1 MMSGLVSRISDE
13 RSRASWGA
21 LETAGFAIKVVG
33 LGLCAGLGLVFCQFP
48 IDAFFR
54 TIR

>member
-13 RSRASWGA
+13 RSRANWGP
-21 LETAGFAIKVVG
+21 LGTASFAIKVIG
-33 LGLCAGLGLVFCQFP
+33 IGLCAGLGLIVCQFL

-54 TIR
+54 TIH

>member
-13 RSRASWGA
+13 RSRASWGT
-21 LETAGFAIKVVG
+21 LGTAGFAIKVIG
-33 LGLCAGLGLVFCQFP
+33 IGLCAGIGLLGCQFL

-54 TIR
+54 TLR

>member
-13 RSRASWGA
+13 RSRANWGA
-21 LETAGFAIKVVG
+21 LGTAGFAIKVIG
-33 LGLCAGLGLVFCQFP
+33 LGLCAGLGLVFCQFL

>member
-1 MMSGLVSRISDE
+1 VI
-13 RSRASWGA
+13 
-21 LETAGFAIKVVG
+21 G
-33 LGLCAGLGLVFCQFP
+33 LGLCAGLGLVFCQLL